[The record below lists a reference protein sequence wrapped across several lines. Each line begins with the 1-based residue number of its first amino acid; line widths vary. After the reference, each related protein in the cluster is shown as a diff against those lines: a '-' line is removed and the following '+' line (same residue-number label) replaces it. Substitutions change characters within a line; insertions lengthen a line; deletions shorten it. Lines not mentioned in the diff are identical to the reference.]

1 MEVDMRAG
9 KVQMMSCESAEVRRQ
24 TFGLTEENRVAGGSW
39 RLKGSVVGQYSPV
52 AATPEVVLE
61 EAVDQIPN
69 AEEGKD

>member
-24 TFGLTEENRVAGGSW
+24 TFGLTEVNRVAGGSW
-39 RLKGSVVGQYSPV
+39 RLRVSVVGQCSPV
-52 AATPEVVLE
+52 AAIPEVVLE

-69 AEEGKD
+69 AAEGKD